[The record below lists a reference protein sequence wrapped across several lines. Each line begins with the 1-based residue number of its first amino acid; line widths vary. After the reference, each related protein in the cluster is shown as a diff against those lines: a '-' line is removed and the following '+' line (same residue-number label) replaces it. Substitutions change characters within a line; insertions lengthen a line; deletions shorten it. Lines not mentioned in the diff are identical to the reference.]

1 MVGAQTSR
9 TEGLKK
15 ETRDENRAY
24 ERERER
30 EREREKEKESERYTH
45 IHRRKL
51 SCASCRGITNEIRVS
66 RLTSLITTFALVL
79 NFTSHPSSLQ
89 KYESVPRAG
98 HRCS

>member
-30 EREREKEKESERYTH
+30 EREKER
-45 IHRRKL
+45 RRK
-51 SCASCRGITNEIRVS
+51 RVRDTHTYTGGNCHA
-66 RLTSLITTFALVL
+66 RLVA
-79 NFTSHPSSLQ
+79 
-89 KYESVPRAG
+89 E
-98 HRCS
+98 